1 MTFDIP
7 VWYEIFFLPTRR
19 HRKER
24 RKYSKSLY
32 IVTIPELKESEF
44 PAAFIVRKWQSVY
57 KDARNYNDF
66 DGNGD
71 FRLFDETIRT
81 YGGKLFRP
89 VRVTHGAAIS
99 EVFEP
104 VSYISRQL
112 QMRKPW
118 NKLDEADFAEDSIV
132 VRDNLKE
139 IGQEI
144 QKSSENYV
152 IFNGIV
158 WERCGEPRYVVNTF
172 GLGYNH
178 GGTGMFIDEYYN
190 PNISKEA
197 YFSALE
203 KEEAVAYANRVAEA
217 RGDTNDVGKFGKD
230 IDIKVLMPECVHCD
244 PKKEHGDGDPFM
256 NSMEQIIEAAGDP
269 FAAGLLVITKTARGK
284 I

>member
-66 DGNGD
+66 DGNAD

-99 EVFEP
+99 EV
-104 VSYISRQL
+104 
-112 QMRKPW
+112 RKPW
-118 NKLDEADFAEDSIV
+118 NKLDEADFAEDSIA

-217 RGDTNDVGKFGKD
+217 RGDTNDVGKFGKN